1 MTTTNDHLILLGGK
15 SASGKSAALR
25 NIDKPE
31 GVMYL
36 NCESN
41 KRLPFPAKF
50 KQFSITDPLQIEEA
64 FAAAENMPEIH
75 TIVIDSLT
83 YLLDMYES
91 LYVLNPGNPNT
102 MKAWG
107 DFAQFFKRVMQ
118 EHVAKSTKKVVFLAH
133 TADKENDDMIVE
145 TIVPVKGSLKSNG
158 IESYFSCVIAAK
170 KVNLKELKDYEND
183 MLTITEEEEMLGFK
197 YVFQTKLTKKTVN
210 ERLRGPMGMFSNKET
225 YTDNDIQLILNR
237 LDEYYA

>member
-1 MTTTNDHLILLGGK
+1 
-15 SASGKSAALR
+15 
-25 NIDKPE
+25 
-31 GVMYL
+31 
-36 NCESN
+36 
-41 KRLPFPAKF
+41 
-50 KQFSITDPLQIEEA
+50 
-64 FAAAENMPEIH
+64 
-75 TIVIDSLT
+75 
-83 YLLDMYES
+83 
-91 LYVLNPGNPNT
+91 
-102 MKAWG
+102 
-107 DFAQFFKRVMQ
+107 MQ